1 MSKSDD
7 KFRGFDYVTKV
18 HLELQDL
25 VSPPPTKKTLKLL
38 ITVLILI
45 NCRITVTKSVKNQNS
60 FLCINI

>member
-25 VSPPPTKKTLKLL
+25 VSPPSHQENIKIINYGVNFDKL
-38 ITVLILI
+38 
-45 NCRITVTKSVKNQNS
+45 QDNS
-60 FLCINI
+60 N